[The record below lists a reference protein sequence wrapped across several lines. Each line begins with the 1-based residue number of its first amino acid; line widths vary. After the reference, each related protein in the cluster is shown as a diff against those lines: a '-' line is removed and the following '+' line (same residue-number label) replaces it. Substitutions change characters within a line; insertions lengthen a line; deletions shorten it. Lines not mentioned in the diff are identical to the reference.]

1 MLGLKEEPGSKLQK
15 CRGKVILAGT
25 TVVPVAEARSGQI
38 CSHFEGRFKGF
49 HNNWM
54 WTAREEN
61 QPQRKQTSSLR
72 NEGNSGICYNMDK
85 PYAT

>member
-38 CSHFEGRFKGF
+38 CSHFEGGSFRLYIPLLLVQKQFKKKMKF
-49 HNNWM
+49 VKN
-54 WTAREEN
+54 T
-61 QPQRKQTSSLR
+61 
-72 NEGNSGICYNMDK
+72 NMNL
-85 PYAT
+85 AV